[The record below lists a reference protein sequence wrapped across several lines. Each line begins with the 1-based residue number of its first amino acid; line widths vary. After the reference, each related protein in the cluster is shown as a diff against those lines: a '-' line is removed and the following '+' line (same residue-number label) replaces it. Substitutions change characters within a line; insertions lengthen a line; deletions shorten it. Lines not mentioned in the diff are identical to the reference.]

1 LLEILDGIRV
11 RAAPVADGETTPAG
25 GDQQKEHEELAA
37 RVEGHGSTIPPARR
51 RD

>member
-1 LLEILDGIRV
+1 
-11 RAAPVADGETTPAG
+11 VARGETASGG
-25 GDQQKEHEELAA
+25 GDQEKEHEELAA

>member
-1 LLEILDGIRV
+1 MLDGIRV
-11 RAAPVADGETTPAG
+11 RAAPMTDGETAPTG
-25 GDQQKEHEELAA
+25 GDQQKEDEELAA